1 VLLVL
6 QAKAKIVDSEGK
18 KVIDLKKFYSGDGKK
33 PNILKPGEIIT
44 EIQVPVPSPHSGG
57 AYLKLRL
64 RKAIDYPL
72 LGVAVNL
79 TMEREDETC
88 KDAALAL
95 TAVERAPLLIKERER
110 LKGKNLIDE
119 VIEGLAEAAYK
130 QAHPLNNIC
139 ELTPTY
145 RKDMVRVYVKSAVQ
159 QALENVAGGGGAA

>member
-6 QAKAKIVDSEGK
+6 QAKAKIVDSGGK

-57 AYLKLRL
+57 VYLKLRL

-79 TMEREDETC
+79 

-110 LKGKNLIDE
+110 LKGKNLINE

-145 RKDMVRVYVKSAVQ
+145 RKDMVKVYVKSAVQ
-159 QALENVAGGGGAA
+159 QALENVATGGGTA